1 MLQGLYNL
9 TSGVLTQNRNL
20 NVISNNM
27 VNVSSPGYKKDTM
40 VSSSFQDEML
50 YKVGNGKNNSAL
62 SLNSTSKIR
71 SAQETLVSHE
81 QGAFEE
87 TGNPL
92 DMALSQKGFFVV
104 QGQGGPVYTR
114 NGSFIL
120 DEGGYLALPGI
131 GRVMG
136 QSGPILLNTDQIQV
150 DSDGAIR
157 NAQGSDLGKIRIVD
171 FDNYDSLQKNAAGM
185 FTGGAG
191 AREAQGGLLQNTLE
205 RSNVSMVSE
214 MTAMMTSQRAIQSAA
229 QIIKIYDQLMAK
241 ATTEIGRL

>member
-40 VSSSFQDEML
+40 VSSTFQNEMQYRL
-50 YKVGNGKNNSAL
+50 GNKGSGASLALNNL
-62 SLNSTSKIR
+62 SKIR
-71 SAQETLVSHE
+71 TAQETQVSYE

-92 DMALSQKGFFVV
+92 DVALSQEGFFVV
-104 QGQGGPVYTR
+104 QTSSGEQYTR
-114 NGSFIL
+114 NGSFII
-120 DEGGYLALPGI
+120 DGEGYLALPSI
-131 GRVMG
+131 GRIMG
-136 QSGPILLNTDQIQV
+136 QSGPILLNTDQIEIK
-150 DSDGAIR
+150 SDGTIMSAD
-157 NAQGSDLGKIRIVD
+157 NATLGKISVVD
-171 FDNYDSLQKNAAGM
+171 FQNYDMIRKTPSGL
-185 FTGGAG
+185 FTGADPVEIQPEI
-191 AREAQGGLLQNTLE
+191 RQYTLE

-241 ATTEIGRL
+241 ATTEIGKL

>member
-9 TSGVLTQNRNL
+9 TSGILTQNRNL

-27 VNVSSPGYKKDTM
+27 VNISSPGYKKDTM
-40 VSSSFQDEML
+40 VSTSFKDEML
-50 YKVGNGKNNSAL
+50 YRADNKGKNTNQQL
-62 SLNSTSKIR
+62 SNTSKIR
-71 SAQETLVSHE
+71 SATETLVSHE

-92 DMALSQKGFFVV
+92 DMALSQKGFFEIQTQGAV
-104 QGQGGPVYTR
+104 QYTR
-114 NGSFIL
+114 NGSFII
-120 DEGGYLALPGI
+120 DEQGYLALPGI

-136 QSGPILLNTDQIQV
+136 QSGPIALNTDKITV
-150 DSDGAIR
+150 DSDGSIR
-157 NAQGSDLGKIRIVD
+157 DMQDNLLGEIKVVD
-171 FDNYDSLQKNAAGM
+171 FDNYDNLQKTPSGM
-185 FTGGAG
+185 FVGGGAKVVN
-191 AREAQGGLLQNTLE
+191 GGIIHKTLE

-214 MTAMMTSQRAIQSAA
+214 MTSMMTSQRAIQSAA

>member
-40 VSSSFQDEML
+40 VSSTFQNEMQYRL
-50 YKVGNGKNNSAL
+50 GNKGSGASLALNNL
-62 SLNSTSKIR
+62 SKIR
-71 SAQETLVSHE
+71 TAQETQVSYE

-92 DMALSQKGFFVV
+92 DVALSQEGFFVV
-104 QGQGGPVYTR
+104 QTSSGEQYTR
-114 NGSFIL
+114 NGSFII
-120 DEGGYLALPGI
+120 DGEGYLALPSI
-131 GRVMG
+131 GRIMG
-136 QSGPILLNTDQIQV
+136 QSGPILLNTDKVKI
-150 DSDGAIR
+150 DTDGTINTEDGR
-157 NAQGSDLGKIRIVD
+157 NLGKIRVVD
-171 FDNYDSLQKNAAGM
+171 FDNYDNLQKTPSGL
-185 FTGGAG
+185 FRGQG
-191 AREAQGGLLQNTLE
+191 ARETNSAMIQHTLE

-229 QIIKIYDQLMAK
+229 QVIKIYDQLMAK

>member
-27 VNVSSPGYKKDTM
+27 VNVSTPGYKKDTM
-40 VSSSFQDEML
+40 VSSTFRDEVL
-50 YKVGNGKNNSAL
+50 YRSGNKGQGGSAEIGTV
-62 SLNSTSKIR
+62 SRIR
-71 SAQETLVSHE
+71 AAQETLVNYE

-92 DMALSQKGFFVV
+92 DLAVATEGFFEI
-104 QGQGGPVYTR
+104 QGQNGLMYTR

-120 DEGGYLALPGI
+120 DDEGYLSLPGA

-136 QSGPILLNTDQIQV
+136 IGGEILLNNDRVNI
-150 DSDGAIR
+150 DFEGNISDDNGVNLGRIR
-157 NAQGSDLGKIRIVD
+157 LVD
-171 FDNYDSLQKNAAGM
+171 FDNYDNLQRNKAGY
-185 FTGGAG
+185 FTGGNPREVSG
-191 AREAQGGLLQNTLE
+191 AFVQRTIEK
-205 RSNVSMVSE
+205 SNVSVVDQ
-214 MTAMMTSQRAIQSAA
+214 MTSMMSSQRAIQSAA
-229 QIIKIYDQLMAK
+229 QVIKIYDQLLGK